1 MAASVLGQLDWT
13 ATRDTEGHRT
23 YTVRWLVYTTSY
35 ADGPEKVGGA
45 AGLAAVGASW
55 VLGNDVDVWAKC
67 YPDLKITPVV
77 KRERNQYWEVEQK
90 FSTKPLTRCQTASI
104 ENPINEPPQIS
115 GSFVKYTREATKD
128 KDGNPIESSSH
139 EQFRGAAV
147 EFDDNRPTVSISK
160 NVLVLPISLFTP
172 MVDTVNDRPLWGLEA
187 RKIKLSNVSWERLL
201 YGTCTFYYKMTYEFD
216 IRMDDDGFDRK
227 LIDEGTKEL
236 KPGGDPNDPR
246 DFQVYKDG
254 NGENTRVLLDGAG
267 KALTA
272 EADPF
277 EIDLKYYKESN
288 FGLLGLPTSF

>member
-1 MAASVLGQLDWT
+1 
-13 ATRDTEGHRT
+13 
-23 YTVRWLVYTTSY
+23 
-35 ADGPEKVGGA
+35 
-45 AGLAAVGASW
+45 
-55 VLGNDVDVWAKC
+55 
-67 YPDLKITPVV
+67 
-77 KRERNQYWEVEQK
+77 
-90 FSTKPLTRCQTASI
+90 
-104 ENPINEPPQIS
+104 
-115 GSFVKYTREATKD
+115 
-128 KDGNPIESSSH
+128 
-139 EQFRGAAV
+139 
-147 EFDDNRPTVSISK
+147 
-160 NVLVLPISLFTP
+160 
-172 MVDTVNDRPLWGLEA
+172 MVDTLNDRPLWGLEA

-201 YGTCTFYYKMTYEFD
+201 YGTCTFYYKVTYEFD